1 MENSLLLKKIEDKTI
16 AWFQQ
21 SNQYIVVEDLAAEV
35 LQQLNSNVASGKIT
49 DSLSKKLNIPTEVA
63 SSFIK
68 DTNKLLTSVS
78 KTPKTTTKEHF
89 QAPKTFQTTKKYRIN
104 SVLFY
109 VHFESE
115 LDLSFVHP
123 KFAHTV
129 IETSEKPDYTYVV
142 FQKEG
147 HIVLHVNG
155 TQIGSWPLNEIHYF
169 QGKFSMQ
176 IVQHIHQKIE
186 SEWLG
191 VFHASAVSNGK
202 KSILFLGD
210 SGNGKSTSLALLQ
223 AHGFTCLADDFV
235 PVAKDNNKVYS
246 FPSAISIKKN
256 SVPVLSPLYP
266 ELNNAAEYHFKR
278 LNKIVRYLP
287 PNNKNNGLHLSCNDF
302 VFIKY
307 LKNSEIQV
315 EKISNLDA
323 FERVVPDAWL
333 SPLAENA
340 QQFLDWF
347 QTIRCYQ
354 ITYGNNEKM
363 LDAVSKLFKNNR

>member
-1 MENSLLLKKIEDKTI
+1 MGNSLLLKKIEDKTI
-16 AWFQQ
+16 VWFQQ
-21 SNQYIVVEDLAAEV
+21 SNRYVVVENTAAVV
-35 LQQLNSNVASGKIT
+35 LQQLENKVPIPEIA
-49 DSLSKKLNIPTEVA
+49 DVLSKKLNVPLEAARPFV
-63 SSFIK
+63 K
-68 DTNKLLTSVS
+68 DTQKLLASFS
-78 KTPKTTTKEHF
+78 KTSETTTKKYFE
-89 QAPKTFQTTKKYRIN
+89 APKTFQTTKKYYIN
-104 SVLFY
+104 SVIFY

-115 LDLSFVHP
+115 LEESFVHP
-123 KFAHTV
+123 KFAHTT
-129 IETSEKPDYTYVV
+129 IETTEKPDYTYTV
-142 FQKEG
+142 FQKED

-155 TQIGSWPLNEIHYF
+155 AQIGCWPMGETHYF

-176 IVQHIHQKIE
+176 IVQHMHQKE
-186 SEWLG
+186 EAAWLG
-191 VFHASAVSNGK
+191 VFHASAVSDGK
-202 KSILFLGD
+202 KSMLFLGD

-223 AHGFTCLADDFV
+223 AHGLTCLADDFV
-235 PVAKDNNKVYS
+235 PVAKDNNNVYS

-256 SVPVLSPLYP
+256 SVPVLLPLYP

-287 PNNKNNGLHLSCNDF
+287 PNNKNNRLHLPCNDF

-307 LKNSEIQV
+307 PKDSEIQV

-340 QQFLDWF
+340 QKFLDWF

-354 ITYGNNEKM
+354 ITYGNNKKM
-363 LDAVSKLFKNNR
+363 LDAVSKLFHDDV